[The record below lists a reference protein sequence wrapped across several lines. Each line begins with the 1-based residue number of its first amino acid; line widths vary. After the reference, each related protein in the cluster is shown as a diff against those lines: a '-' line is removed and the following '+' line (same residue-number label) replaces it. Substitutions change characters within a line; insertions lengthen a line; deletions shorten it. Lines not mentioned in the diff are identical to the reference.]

1 MPVLYLLCG
10 CFLVLDSSVEHSVTV
25 TRESVSEVGYGALV
39 KPVVLDSL

>member
-10 CFLVLDSSVEHSVTV
+10 CFLVLDSSVEHSVT
-25 TRESVSEVGYGALV
+25 ESVSEVGYGALV